1 MKRVYE
7 IIGNHSEG
15 LHHNFRIGDKVIIET
30 SGGYGV
36 PVTAKRISDGI
47 LQHISFSDYGV
58 PRQDL
63 WYDEFTKKITVR
75 EANCDRRVANSTAI
89 KNIYVNESKKCVAV
103 KFEDEDVKVIHCS
116 ENDSFDV
123 YVGVA
128 LAIAKKAFGSS
139 EKFHNKVDRILK
151 KGNK

>member
-1 MKRVYE
+1 MKKIYR
-7 IIGNHSEG
+7 IIGNGAGG
-15 LHHNFRIGDKVIIET
+15 LNHNFEYGDEVIIIVDDDSFSVE
-30 SGGYGV
+30 V
-36 PVTAKRISDGI
+36 KRIPDGKI
-47 LQHISFSDYGV
+47 QFVSRIDFCETQEWWDDKCNEKVSCSKPYV
-58 PRQDL
+58 R
-63 WYDEFTKKITVR
+63 YDKT
-75 EANCDRRVANSTAI
+75 SI

-103 KFEDEDVKVIHCS
+103 KFEDEDVRVIHCS
-116 ENDSFDV
+116 ENDSFDI